1 MTCQI
6 ISYCSLPTQAPLNIS
21 LTKTQT
27 GKKFVLSRT
36 LKEIKSLVEKHFNL
50 EPNSYFLCSSSCFI
64 PSQARIG
71 KETEFAS
78 IDTAEGLSVFPQPP
92 VDEKQE
98 SDRMSF
104 SSINFCLLGE
114 TSSIQLHF
122 SPCSTLAEIF
132 FQIVQNYKGKVC
144 SQTPFELLVPSS
156 NRNFKILPSML
167 FKNYHRQIAN
177 KVLIYTPVIET
188 QQTPETSETNDRTE
202 TTEQRQ
208 ETILPTT
215 TPTLTSSKKRKTF
228 EELEEEI
235 QSLQTKC
242 RKVEERANKFE
253 QLYNLEQKKVESLLS
268 SSL

>member
-1 MTCQI
+1 
-6 ISYCSLPTQAPLNIS
+6 
-21 LTKTQT
+21 
-27 GKKFVLSRT
+27 
-36 LKEIKSLVEKHFNL
+36 L

-78 IDTAEGLSVFPQPP
+78 IDTAQGLSVFPQPP

-104 SSINFCLLGE
+104 SSINFCLSGE
-114 TSSIQLHF
+114 TTSIQLHF

-144 SQTPFELLVPSS
+144 PQTPFKLLVPSLKKD
-156 NRNFKILPSML
+156 FKILPSMF
-167 FKNYHRQIAN
+167 FKNYLRQIAN
-177 KVLIYTPVIET
+177 KVLIYEPASET
-188 QQTPETSETNDRTE
+188 QPPETSETNDR
-202 TTEQRQ
+202 TEQRQ

-242 RKVEERANKFE
+242 RKVEERASKFE
-253 QLYNLEQKKVESLLS
+253 QLYKLEQKKVESLLS
-268 SSL
+268 SL